1 MTGTDIVGAIVDI
14 MVSGIT
20 GVAEG
25 VGAGLSTL
33 AQAIFFVTP
42 EGGTETLSVLGTLIV
57 VFAAISLALALCRWV
72 LNFLTSLGQRN
83 R

>member
-1 MTGTDIVGAIVDI
+1 MTGVAIVDAI
-14 MVSGIT
+14 VAILTEGIT
-20 GVAEG
+20 GVASG

-33 AQAIFFVTP
+33 AQSIFFTGTG
-42 EGGTETLSVLGTLIV
+42 ETETLSVLGTLIV
-57 VFAAISLALALCRWV
+57 VFAGISLALALCRWV